1 MSSPSASTTPA
12 TPAAKPQA
20 AFRETVGRFRCAVLA
35 CPALK
40 PRDKLVALV
49 MLERVNRQMFE
60 ALGLLLTWT
69 GVEAV
74 ARLCALSTRDV
85 ERARSA
91 LLAAGVI
98 VRDRAGGRG
107 QPTRMR
113 LCLDWLEREDGPA
126 GDAPDPSDD
135 PSPDSG
141 VADARVG
148 QSAERPP
155 TAPASPAGTGLHRPT
170 PVSAKPCDKTREPT
184 RASPHASAGTS
195 PPPSAADIERDGHA
209 RIARRIGA
217 VQHATWFRGC
227 RLGLSGDRRLTI
239 TAPNR
244 CVADRIRAAYELE
257 LLRLFHVEA
266 VDITVAVPPV
276 AADSAFLLIEG
287 RA

>member
-107 QPTRMR
+107 
-113 LCLDWLEREDGPA
+113 
-126 GDAPDPSDD
+126 
-135 PSPDSG
+135 
-141 VADARVG
+141 
-148 QSAERPP
+148 
-155 TAPASPAGTGLHRPT
+155 
-170 PVSAKPCDKTREPT
+170 
-184 RASPHASAGTS
+184 
-195 PPPSAADIERDGHA
+195 
-209 RIARRIGA
+209 
-217 VQHATWFRGC
+217 
-227 RLGLSGDRRLTI
+227 
-239 TAPNR
+239 
-244 CVADRIRAAYELE
+244 
-257 LLRLFHVEA
+257 
-266 VDITVAVPPV
+266 
-276 AADSAFLLIEG
+276 
-287 RA
+287 

>member
-12 TPAAKPQA
+12 TPAKPQA

-35 CPALK
+35 CPALN

-155 TAPASPAGTGLHRPT
+155 IAPGTPAGTGLDRPT

-195 PPPSAADIERDGHA
+195 PPPSAAAIERDGHA

-227 RLGLSGDRRLTI
+227 ELGLSGDRRLTV

-244 CVADRIRAAYELE
+244 CVADRIQAAYELE
-257 LLRLFHVEA
+257 LLRLFRVEA
-266 VDITVAVPPV
+266 VDIAVAVPAV
-276 AADSAFLLIEG
+276 AAVSAFPLIEG